1 MGSGARPGRVAA
13 LVATAIAMTCCHGNE
28 VDDEESARAAYL
40 GLDGVVEKALNLG
53 MDGYN
58 AASSANI
65 PAQSTAGDV
74 SGTLT
79 VTGQVDQG
87 SSDNK
92 EMRLD
97 LALVDYRD
105 EVPESELVI
114 TYDTDAAALPEL
126 DLSLRDIPSG
136 TFTGTLA
143 GTFHMTGDVEG
154 PVTLSLALSGEIE
167 PGAAA
172 DDIQRVVGSTTVTGT
187 ATSDYG
193 TYSVDISL

>member
-1 MGSGARPGRVAA
+1 MDRSTRLGRVAA
-13 LVATAIAMTCCHGNE
+13 LVVATAAMTCCHGNE
-28 VDDEESARAAYL
+28 VDDEEGARAAYL

-65 PAQSTAGDV
+65 PDQSITGDV

-79 VTGQVDQG
+79 VSGQVDQG
-87 SSDNK
+87 ASDNK

-97 LALVDYRD
+97 LALVDYQD
-105 EVPESELVI
+105 EVTETDLVV
-114 TYDTDAAALPEL
+114 TYDTDPAAPPGL

-136 TFTGTLA
+136 TFTGTLM
-143 GTFHMTGDVEG
+143 GTFTMVGDIEG
-154 PVTLSLALSGEIE
+154 PVTLNLALSGEIE
-167 PGAAA
+167 PGAAEG
-172 DDIQRVVGSTTVTGT
+172 DIQRVVGSTTITGT